1 METRIK
7 KILGILKIEN
17 ISPGQY
23 TMIEDVLNDVYE
35 EGQCDAVESMLN
47 EEYEKWYEEA
57 RKKYAKNNNWSYSSR
72 NRV

>member
-47 EEYEKWYEEA
+47 EEYEK
-57 RKKYAKNNNWSYSSR
+57 
-72 NRV
+72 